1 MLWDLQT
8 DKAKQGRAEEAPEQE
23 DSCAKGRDVPPHSTG
38 TEGSAQPQG
47 NTRAKREVQL
57 QIFKWQIFQ
66 QLKWSLIEGMPSE
79 SLGGSTGADIP
90 KQFSVHIT
98 PPAKIPSLASLPAL
112 SPSPGYSEY

>member
-1 MLWDLQT
+1 MLWDLQS

-47 NTRAKREVQL
+47 NTRAKREAQL

-66 QLKWSLIEGMPSE
+66 QLKWSLIEGMP
-79 SLGGSTGADIP
+79 
-90 KQFSVHIT
+90 
-98 PPAKIPSLASLPAL
+98 
-112 SPSPGYSEY
+112 